1 MVVLRFAGVLV
12 KDTLGGMPLA
22 RIGYRAIGLVVAAA
36 VLAACGSTAAVTRVD
51 ANAFATTV
59 ADPAVVVL
67 DVRTPEE
74 FATGHLANAIN
85 VDASGDDFDARIA
98 QLDPAKTY
106 AVYCRSGNRSQVAV
120 ARMAEAGFTDIVEL
134 ESGIVGW
141 QAAGLPIS
149 NG

>member
-1 MVVLRFAGVLV
+1 MQIRRLVLV
-12 KDTLGGMPLA
+12 V
-22 RIGYRAIGLVVAAA
+22 GLIFAAL
-36 VLAACGSTAAVTRVD
+36 VLTACSGASAATRVD
-51 ANAFATTV
+51 AMAFADTV

-85 VDASGDDFDARIA
+85 IDAQSAAFDAQISM
-98 QLDPAKTY
+98 LDQSKTY
-106 AVYCRSGNRSQVAV
+106 AVYCRSGNRSQGAV
-120 ARMAEAGFTDIVEL
+120 AKMADAGFTNIVEL

-141 QAAGLPIS
+141 QAAGLPVV